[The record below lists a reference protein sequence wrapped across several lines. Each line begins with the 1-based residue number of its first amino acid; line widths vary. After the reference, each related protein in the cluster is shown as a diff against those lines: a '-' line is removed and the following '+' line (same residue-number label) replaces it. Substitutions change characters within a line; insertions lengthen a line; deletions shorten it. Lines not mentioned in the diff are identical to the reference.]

1 MKVRN
6 LFLGGVL
13 VLVLS
18 TLVMAQEVRA
28 RLPHHLT
35 QSAATKSTQIQYHG
49 GPVMVGNNH
58 IYVIYYGNFSRTST
72 STDIIDTFLENL
84 GGSGAYGVNTTYTD
98 GTGAKIINVANMSP
112 VYYRASD
119 SYYDSYSLG
128 NNFKGNAIASEIQ
141 SVLQAN
147 HLPLDNN
154 GLYLLVTS
162 PDVKVSQSYCGYHTA
177 SASMIPGYNIK
188 YAFSPDPPPPTYNG
202 CSGNYTTFGD
212 ASSPNGDV
220 GADSVADTLMH
231 EISEMVTDPNLNAWY
246 TNNGAENGDLCNF
259 VYGATHTSGN
269 GSHANHRF
277 GTRDYLV
284 QTIWAN
290 VGAGACTLSYP

>member
-1 MKVRN
+1 MKMRG
-6 LFLGGVL
+6 LCLSGVL
-13 VLVLS
+13 FLVLS
-18 TLVMAQEVRA
+18 TVAMAQEHA
-28 RLPHHLT
+28 RLPHHLS
-35 QSAATKSTQIQYHG
+35 QAPSKSAQITYHN

-58 IYVIYYGNFSRTST
+58 IYVIYYGKFTGST
-72 STDIIDTFLENL
+72 TDIIDTFLENL
-84 GGSGAYGVNTTYTD
+84 GGSGAYGVNTTYYD
-98 GTGAKIINVANMSP
+98 GTGAKIINVANTSP

-119 SYYDSYSLG
+119 SYYDAYSQG
-128 NNFKGNAIASEIQ
+128 NNMKGNAIASEIQ
-141 SVLQAN
+141 SVLQAGK
-147 HLPLDNN
+147 LPADNN

-177 SASMIPGYNIK
+177 STSMIPGYNIK

-212 ASSPNGDV
+212 VSSPNGDV

-246 TNNGAENGDLCNF
+246 TSNGAENGDLCNF
-259 VYGATHTSGN
+259 VYGTTYTSAN

-290 VGAGACTLSYP
+290 VGGGSCTLNYP